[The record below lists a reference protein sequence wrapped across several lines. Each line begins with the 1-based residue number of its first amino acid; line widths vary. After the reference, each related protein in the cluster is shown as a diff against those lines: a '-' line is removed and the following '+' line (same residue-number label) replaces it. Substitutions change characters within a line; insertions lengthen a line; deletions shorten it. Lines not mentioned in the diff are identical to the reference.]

1 LKELGF
7 EMYEPTYFRQNKN
20 QDMKLERMHQIAKY
34 SDQHLERIDRCELI
48 EKLCWENYHQCKD
61 PTKEVKI
68 LRILKMKNTFSLLI
82 FSEYLRDSAFRLVA
96 ENKDLISQNR
106 MHHLE

>member
-1 LKELGF
+1 
-7 EMYEPTYFRQNKN
+7 
-20 QDMKLERMHQIAKY
+20 MKLEGMHHIAKY
-34 SDQHLERIDRCELI
+34 SDQHLERIDRYELI

-61 PTKEVKI
+61 PT
-68 LRILKMKNTFSLLI
+68 KNTFSLLI